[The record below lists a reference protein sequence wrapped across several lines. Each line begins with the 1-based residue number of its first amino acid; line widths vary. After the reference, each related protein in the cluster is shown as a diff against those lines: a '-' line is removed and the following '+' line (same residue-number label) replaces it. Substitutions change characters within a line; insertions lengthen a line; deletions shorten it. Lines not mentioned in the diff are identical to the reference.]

1 MRTRP
6 LLAVLAAL
14 TLAAAGGCSVGD
26 DSSSPGDTT
35 VTFRLWDDQ
44 VANAYKTSFAEF
56 EKQNP
61 GIKVDVQVVPW
72 ADYWTKLP
80 TDISAGT
87 AADIYWT
94 NTSNFGLYADNNQL
108 LPIEDDPGFVRSV
121 VSLYTRS
128 GKLWGVPQLWDSIA
142 LFYNKDLV
150 AKAGVDPSQL
160 IWDPTGAADTFLPA
174 ARKLT
179 IDGSG
184 KTADQPGFNAGST
197 KQFGFNAAYD
207 SQAILW
213 DFVGSNG
220 GTWQNG
226 DAFNFAEQP
235 KTAQAVQYVVDLI
248 NKDHVAPSAADTNT
262 NGDKTL
268 QLFTQGKLALF
279 QSGPY
284 NLKNIQDGAK
294 FTWGLAP
301 LLKGPAGRVSVVHG
315 VAAVASAK
323 TKHKDATVKVLKWIG
338 SAQGIRPIAEGGYAF
353 PGVTAAQPAFVEYW
367 KKLGVDVQPFID
379 ASTGTTFPAPVG
391 PRVGAGGTASGPIL
405 QQVFLGQ
412 LDVAGGL
419 KRAQDAANEASK
431 G

>member
-1 MRTRP
+1 VKK
-6 LLAVLAAL
+6 LLASLAISVLALSA
-14 TLAAAGGCSVGD
+14 CSVGGG
-26 DSSSPGDTT
+26 STSNEGQTT

-44 VANAYKTSFAEF
+44 VAKAYETSFAAF
-56 EKQNP
+56 SKQHP
-61 GIKVDVQVVPW
+61 GIKVDVQLVPW

-108 LPIEDDPGFVRSV
+108 LPIDDDPGWVRSV
-121 VSLYTRS
+121 VSLYTRN

-150 AKAGVDPSQL
+150 TRAGVDPANL
-160 IWDPTGAADTFLPA
+160 TWEPTGAGDTFLPA

-179 IDGSG
+179 VPG
-184 KTADQPGFNAGST
+184 KQY
-197 KQFGFNAAYD
+197 GFNAAYD

-226 DAFNFAEQP
+226 DGFDFADQP
-235 KTAQAVQYVVDLI
+235 KTVQAVQYVVDLI
-248 NKDHVAPSAADTNT
+248 NKEHVAPSAADTNT

-294 FTWGLAP
+294 FDWGIAP

-323 TKHKDATVKVLKWIG
+323 TKHEDATLQVLKWIG
-338 SAQGIRPIAEGGYAF
+338 SEPGAEPIATGGYAF
-353 PGVTAAQPAFVEYW
+353 PGVTAAQPAFVDYG
-367 KKLGVDVQPFID
+367 KKLGVDVQPFLD

-391 PRVGAGGTASGPIL
+391 PRVGAGGTAANPIL
-405 QQVFLGQ
+405 QQIFLGQ
-412 LDVAGGL
+412 VGVTTGL
-419 KRAQDAANEASK
+419 RKAQTAANNAIKE
-431 G
+431 

>member
-1 MRTRP
+1 VRRF
-6 LLAVLAAL
+6 LAVLTIWVL
-14 TLAAAGGCSVGD
+14 TLSACSVGGGATSD
-26 DSSSPGDTT
+26 DGRTT

-44 VANAYKTSFAEF
+44 VAKAYRQSFDAF
-56 EKQNP
+56 SQQHP
-61 GIKVDVQVVPW
+61 DIKVDVQLVPW

-108 LPIEDDPGFVRSV
+108 LPIDDDPGWVRSV
-121 VSLYTRS
+121 VSLYTRN

-150 AKAGVDPSQL
+150 TKAGVDPANL
-160 IWDPTGAADTFLPA
+160 TWDPAGAADTFLPA

-179 IDGSG
+179 VPG
-184 KTADQPGFNAGST
+184 KQY
-197 KQFGFNAAYD
+197 GFNAAYD
-207 SQAILW
+207 SQAIVW

-226 DAFNFAEQP
+226 DNFDFADQP
-235 KTAQAVQYVVDLI
+235 KTQQAVQYVVDLI
-248 NKDHVAPSAADTNT
+248 NKEHVAPPAADTNT

-279 QSGPY
+279 QTGPY
-284 NLKNIQDGAK
+284 NLKNIQNGAK
-294 FTWGLAP
+294 FDWGIAP
-301 LLKGPAGRVSVVHG
+301 MLKGPAGRVSVVHG

-323 TKHKDATVKVLKWIG
+323 TKHKDATLLVLKWIG
-338 SAQGIRPIAEGGYAF
+338 SAQGAEPIAAGGYAF
-353 PGVTAAQPAFVEYW
+353 PGVTAAQAAFVDYW
-367 KKLGVDVQPFID
+367 RKLGVDVQPFVD

-391 PRVGAGGTASGPIL
+391 PRVAAGGTATTPIL

-412 LDVAGGL
+412 LGVPEGL
-419 KRAQDAANEASK
+419 RKAQDAANNAIKE
-431 G
+431 

>member
-1 MRTRP
+1 MRK
-6 LLAVLAAL
+6 LLAAL
-14 TLAAAGGCSVGD
+14 AVSVLALSACSVGGD
-26 DSSSPGDTT
+26 DTGDADGQTT

-44 VANAYKTSFAEF
+44 VAKAYRTSFDAF
-56 EKQNP
+56 TQQHP
-61 GIKVDVQVVPW
+61 DIKVDVQLVPW

-87 AADIYWT
+87 AADVYWT

-108 LPIEDDPGFVRSV
+108 LPIDDDPGWVRSV
-121 VSLYTRS
+121 TALYTRN

-150 AKAGVDPSQL
+150 SKAGVDPTNL
-160 IWDPTGAADTFLPA
+160 TWDPTGAADTFLPA

-179 IDGSG
+179 VPG
-184 KTADQPGFNAGST
+184 KQY
-197 KQFGFNAAYD
+197 GFNAAYD

-226 DAFNFAEQP
+226 DTFDFADQP
-235 KTAQAVQYVVDLI
+235 KTEQAVQYVVDLI
-248 NKDHVAPSAADTNT
+248 NKEKVSPSAADTNT

-284 NLKNIQDGAK
+284 NLKNIQDGAT
-294 FTWGLAP
+294 FDWGIAP

-323 TKHKDATVKVLKWIG
+323 TKHKDATLQVLKWICLL
-338 SAQGIRPIAEGGYAF
+338 YT
-353 PGVTAAQPAFVEYW
+353 GVTAAQPAFVDYW
-367 KKLGVDVQPFID
+367 KKLGVDVQPFLD
-379 ASTGTTFPAPVG
+379 AATGTTFPAPVG
-391 PRVGAGGTASGPIL
+391 PRVSAGGTAVTPIL

-412 LDVAGGL
+412 VGVADGL
-419 KRAQDAANEASK
+419 RKAQDAANAAIKE
-431 G
+431 

>member
-1 MRTRP
+1 MKK
-6 LLAVLAAL
+6 LLAAL
-14 TLAAAGGCSVGD
+14 ATATLALSACSVGGA
-26 DSSSPGDTT
+26 PAANEGQTT

-44 VANAYKTSFAEF
+44 VAKAYESSFATF
-56 EKQNP
+56 TQQHP
-61 GIKVDVQVVPW
+61 DIKVEVQVVPW

-108 LPIEDDPGFVRSV
+108 LPIDDDPGWVRSV
-121 VSLYTRS
+121 VSLYTRN

-142 LFYNKDLV
+142 LFYNKNLV
-150 AKAGVDPSQL
+150 SKAGVDPAAL
-160 IWDPTGAADTFLPA
+160 TWDPSGAADTFLPA

-179 IDGSG
+179 V
-184 KTADQPGFNAGST
+184 PG
-197 KQFGFNAAYD
+197 KQFGFNAALD

-226 DAFNFAEQP
+226 DGFDYADQP
-235 KTAQAVQYVVDLI
+235 KTAEAVQYVVDLI
-248 NKDHVAPSAADTNT
+248 NKEHVAPSAADTNT
-262 NGDKTL
+262 NGDKAR

-284 NLKNIQDGAK
+284 NLKNIQDGAG
-294 FTWGLAP
+294 FDWGIAP

-323 TKHKDATVKVLKWIG
+323 TKHKDATVQVLKWIG
-338 SAQGIRPIAEGGYAF
+338 STQGAEPIAAGGYAF
-353 PGVTAAQPAFVEYW
+353 PGVTAAQPAFVDYW
-367 KKLGVDVQPFID
+367 KKLGVDVQPFVD

-391 PRVGAGGTASGPIL
+391 PRVNAGATAATPIL
-405 QQVFLGQ
+405 QQILLGQ
-412 LDVAGGL
+412 TGVRDGL
-419 KRAQDAANEASK
+419 RKAQDAANQALKE
-431 G
+431 